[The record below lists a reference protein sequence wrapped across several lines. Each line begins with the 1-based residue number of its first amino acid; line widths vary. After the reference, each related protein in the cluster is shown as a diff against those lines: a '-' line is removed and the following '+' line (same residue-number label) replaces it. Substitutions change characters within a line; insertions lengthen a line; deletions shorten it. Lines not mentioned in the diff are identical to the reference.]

1 MLTEVVSFKNEV
13 GCEKQPRSADEQLG
27 ALGTAVATKM
37 SLLISENVLKP

>member
-13 GCEKQPRSADEQLG
+13 GCDKQPRSAGGQLG

-37 SLLISENVLKP
+37 SRLISEDL